1 MNRIIKKGDI
11 IDVKITGIQ
20 PYGAFASLPDH
31 SAGLIHI
38 SEISEKFVKSIEHF
52 VQVGEYVKVKVL
64 DFDQDN
70 HHAKLSLK
78 AIDKK
83 NKRRQKRMYYKNS
96 RRNIAETKKG
106 FLPLQEAMEEWLKQG
121 ILEEEE

>member
-1 MNRIIKKGDI
+1 MNQTIKKGDI

-20 PYGAFASLPDH
+20 PYGAFASLPDN

-64 DFDQDN
+64 DFDEDN
-70 HHAKLSLK
+70 HNAKLSLK

-83 NKRRQKRMYYKNS
+83 NKRRQKRMHYKS
-96 RRNIAETKKG
+96 YRRAIAETKQG